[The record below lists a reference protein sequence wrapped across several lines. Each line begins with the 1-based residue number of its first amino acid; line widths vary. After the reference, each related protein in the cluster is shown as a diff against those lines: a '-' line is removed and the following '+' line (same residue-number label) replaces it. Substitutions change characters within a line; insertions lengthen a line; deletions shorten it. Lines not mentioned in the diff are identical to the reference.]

1 LGARKPKGLNRITK
15 ISVTL
20 KRESERRVKQTNY
33 EVEFQNALV
42 QIKEKIKESEGPDI
56 KESMMDQIRQWF
68 IECR

>member
-1 LGARKPKGLNRITK
+1 LKNTHEALA
-15 ISVTL
+15 L

>member
-1 LGARKPKGLNRITK
+1 M
-15 ISVTL
+15 

-33 EVEFQNALV
+33 EVEYQNALV